1 MSDIDLATLHKTR
14 LEEKVNYK
22 LSWWANTKN
31 NAKHNNS
38 IDGCC
43 DTKSP
48 ARQYNCHKKKP
59 VVKLSSPTST
69 TTGNSKSVCEKS
81 PNKKAAIGAN
91 DKSDKIVNNKNNARK
106 LDIAAE
112 RVVKS
117 NGICDN
123 FDKQIKNKYECKY
136 KTPLEFDDLSDD
148 GYFSSET
155 RRRRSGTWP

>member
-31 NAKHNNS
+31 NNNAKHNNS

-43 DTKSP
+43 DMKS
-48 ARQYNCHKKKP
+48 AAKQYNCHKKKP
-59 VVKLSSPTST
+59 VVKLSSSNTAVIA
-69 TTGNSKSVCEKS
+69 TGTNSKSVCEKS
-81 PNKKAAIGAN
+81 PSKKTS
-91 DKSDKIVNNKNNARK
+91 SDKIVNQAKK
-106 LDIAAE
+106 VDME
-112 RVVKS
+112 RVGGY
-117 NGICDN
+117 NCDN
-123 FDKQIKNKYECKY
+123 NYGKQQQIKNKYECKY
-136 KTPLEFDDLSDD
+136 KSSSEFDDLSDD